1 MERAK
6 TTPRHFYTTK
16 QIAELCGVHITTA
29 IRWIDAGELPAYR
42 TPGGRRRVTAEDLR
56 EFFAKHKIPADG
68 ELARPKP
75 LILIIDDEPLVLRA
89 AARQLKDSEYEVV
102 TTTSG
107 YEALLITGARLP
119 SAIVLDLIMPG
130 IDGFEVCSAIKRNA
144 ATAKIPI
151 LAVTGNYTDS
161 IKNKVTGLGA
171 VDCLPKSDAFSN
183 LPKLLEGMVGALA
196 KVAVRK
202 H

>member
-29 IRWIDAGELPAYR
+29 IRWIDNGELNAYR

-56 EFFAKHKIPADG
+56 DFFAKHKIPAEG

-75 LILIIDDEPLVLRA
+75 LVLIIDDEPLVLRA
-89 AARQLKDSEYEVV
+89 AARQLGHSEYEVI

-107 YEALLITGARLP
+107 YEALLLIGARLP
-119 SAIVLDLIMPG
+119 SAIVLDLVMPG
-130 IDGFEVCSAIKRNA
+130 IDGFELCSAIKRNPA
-144 ATAKIPI
+144 SQKIPI
-151 LAVTGNYTDS
+151 LAVTGNYTDN
-161 IKNKVTGLGA
+161 IKHKATSLGA
-171 VDCLPKSDAFSN
+171 ADCLPKSDAFSN
-183 LPKLLEGMVGALA
+183 LPKLLEQVIGLPVKVTA
-196 KVAVRK
+196 KR